1 MTREMK
7 RLVLLASLLALTAS
21 CKKKED
27 KKDEAAKPTESMA
40 KPEDKMAEPKKEE
53 PAKDEPKK
61 LPEVEMVDHDLAP
74 FGKQFTGWVVTAP
87 KDAKLEL
94 DDPSRH
100 IVLSD
105 TDFVDFSEV
114 PGWDDAN
121 KMLEQDKDNQNI
133 KRVSATEVRYERTPP
148 LGKSWLVDV
157 MVKVG
162 KEKWGCG
169 TGITGTFT
177 SEAMADRI
185 ATICKSIR
193 KK

>member
-1 MTREMK
+1 MK
-7 RLVLLASLLALTAS
+7 RLVLVVSILALTSA
-21 CKKKED
+21 CKKKEAKD
-27 KKDEAAKPTESMA
+27 SKDEAAKPTEPMA
-40 KPEDKMAEPKKEE
+40 KPEDKKPEDVKE
-53 PAKDEPKK
+53 PAKDEPNK
-61 LPEVEMVDHDLAP
+61 LAEVEMVDHDLAP

-105 TDFVDFSEV
+105 TDYVDIMEA
-114 PGWDDAN
+114 PGWEDSIKTLD
-121 KMLEQDKDNQNI
+121 KDKDNQNI
-133 KRVSATEVRYERTPP
+133 KKVSATEVRYERTPP

-157 MVKVG
+157 LVKVG
-162 KEKWGCG
+162 KENWGCG
-169 TGITGTFT
+169 TGMTGTFH